1 MERSTQD
8 ALSSESALARRISLQ
23 MEDIERSPVVRVPV
37 NSLVTT
43 GSPRLEGEDAQHVR
57 TLADSGAALPPI
69 VVHMPS
75 RTVIDGM
82 HRLRAAMLRGEKEI
96 EAHFFHGTEIDMFV
110 LSVTANIQHGLPL
123 SQQDRMTAA
132 EHIFVA
138 HPEWSDR
145 MVAIVVGLSGK
156 KVAALR
162 RRVAGDVPQPAV
174 RIGRDGRARPVDGTV
189 GRERAAELLAGDPY
203 ASLRKIARAA
213 GISPA
218 TAADV
223 RDRLRRGDDPVPARY
238 AVKAPRPLPD
248 KPLEPPVPPKQLS
261 TEAASKLAATF
272 ERLRKDPSLRL
283 TEAGR
288 TLLRM
293 FDACQ
298 AVIRHEKTIKQ
309 GLPAHRLALTAELS
323 NGYAQ
328 ILQSF
333 AAQLWELQ
341 SVEAAETESV
351 G

>member
-1 MERSTQD
+1 M
-8 ALSSESALARRISLQ
+8 
-23 MEDIERSPVVRVPV
+23 
-37 NSLVTT
+37 TT

-57 TLADSGAALPPI
+57 TLAESGAKLPPI

-82 HRLRAAMLRGEKEI
+82 HRLRAAMLRGETAI
-96 EAHFFHGTEIDMFV
+96 DAHYVHGTEADMFV

-132 EHIFVA
+132 ERIFVTR
-138 HPEWSDR
+138 PEWSDR
-145 MVAIVVGLSGK
+145 MVAVVVGLSGK

-162 RRVAGDVPQPAV
+162 RRLADEIPQPAV
-174 RIGRDGRARPVDGTV
+174 RIGRDGRTRPVDGAI
-189 GRERAAELLAGDPY
+189 GRERAAELLASDPY
-203 ASLRKIARAA
+203 ASLRQIARAA
-213 GISPA
+213 GISPT

-223 RDRLRRGDDPVPARY
+223 RDRIRRGDDPIPARH
-238 AVKAPRPLPD
+238 AVRARPA
-248 KPLEPPVPPKQLS
+248 KPLDPPEQPTTEVVSELS
-261 TEAASKLAATF
+261 ATF
-272 ERLRKDPSLRL
+272 ERLRRDPSLRL

-298 AVIRHEKTIKQ
+298 AVISHEETIKQ
-309 GLPAHRLALTAELS
+309 GLPAHRLALTADLS
-323 NGYAQ
+323 HGYAQ

-333 AAQLWELQ
+333 AARLRELQ
-341 SVEAAETESV
+341 TSQMAESEGV

>member
-1 MERSTQD
+1 MTS
-8 ALSSESALARRISLQ
+8 
-23 MEDIERSPVVRVPV
+23 
-37 NSLVTT
+37 

-57 TLADSGAALPPI
+57 TLAESGATLPPI

-82 HRLRAAMLRGEKEI
+82 HRLRAAMLRGEKAI
-96 EAHFFHGTEIDMFV
+96 DAHYFHGTETDMFV

-132 EHIFVA
+132 ERIFVT

-162 RRVAGDVPQPAV
+162 RRMADDIPQPTV
-174 RIGRDGRARPVDGTV
+174 RIGRDGRARPVDGAV
-189 GRERAAELLAGDPY
+189 GRERAAELLASDPY

-223 RDRLRRGDDPVPARY
+223 RDRIRRGDDPIPARH
-238 AVKAPRPLPD
+238 AVKTRRA
-248 KPLEPPVPPKQLS
+248 EPFDTPEQPS
-261 TEAASKLAATF
+261 TEAVSELAATF

-283 TEAGR
+283 TDAGR

-298 AVIRHEKTIKQ
+298 AVIRHEETIKR

-323 NGYAQ
+323 HGYAQ

-333 AAQLWELQ
+333 AAGLRELQ
-341 SVEAAETESV
+341 TSQMAESERV